1 MATAKEISDTAR
13 ERAMGA
19 YRDWLSGEYTPDMLR
34 KKYGVGYSRVY
45 QLINKGRRLSTPTRH
60 WSYGILHKAELVELA
75 PMRALLERV
84 AENG

>member
-34 KKYGVGYSRVY
+34 KKYGVGYSRVR
-45 QLINKGRRLSTPTRH
+45 QLIKRGKRLCTPTRH
-60 WSYGILHKAELVELA
+60 WTYGILHKAELVELA
-75 PMRALLERV
+75 PMQEFLESV
-84 AENG
+84 AGDC